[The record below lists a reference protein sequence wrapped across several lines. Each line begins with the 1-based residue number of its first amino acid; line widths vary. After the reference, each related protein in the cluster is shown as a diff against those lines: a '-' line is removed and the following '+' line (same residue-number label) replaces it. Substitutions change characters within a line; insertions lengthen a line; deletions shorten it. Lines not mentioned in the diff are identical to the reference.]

1 MTDQG
6 NQSIYCRV
14 EANNFLGQS
23 SLQAIN
29 HEKAQS
35 LSIVRPFKFDQKIM
49 IHTHTKQ
56 TCKILYIKCF
66 IQTTSIQILCVQI
79 HNNCPSTRSVVC
91 IAIYLTNT
99 RDDYAATRR
108 YQRHTR
114 PKLTQASCTH
124 NSAQAPPTTRHRHC
138 LH

>member
-35 LSIVRPFKFDQKIM
+35 LSIVRPFKFD
-49 IHTHTKQ
+49 
-56 TCKILYIKCF
+56 
-66 IQTTSIQILCVQI
+66 
-79 HNNCPSTRSVVC
+79 
-91 IAIYLTNT
+91 
-99 RDDYAATRR
+99 
-108 YQRHTR
+108 
-114 PKLTQASCTH
+114 
-124 NSAQAPPTTRHRHC
+124 
-138 LH
+138 